1 MTDMTAQ
8 EDRLVAAAI
17 AAMGQAY
24 APYSNFPVGAA
35 ILDEEGAIHS
45 GANVENAAYPVGNCA
60 EASAI
65 AAMVMAGSGRIATIA
80 VAGGDG
86 TMLCTPCGACRQR
99 IREFAAP
106 ETPVLISGPDGL
118 QRRFTLAELWS
129 RKSGLRPVAGLVVS
143 RCRRCGRLHRQGP
156 AEYRPFHSARDPSPR

>member
-1 MTDMTAQ
+1 MKDITEQEDSLIKDSLIEGSLI
-8 EDRLVAAAI
+8 EDRLITAAI
-17 AAMGQAY
+17 AAMGHAY

-35 ILDEEGAIHS
+35 ILDEAGSVHS

-65 AAMVMAGSGRIATIA
+65 AAMIMAGRGQIIAIA

-86 TMLCTPCGACRQR
+86 KMLCTPCGACRQR

-106 ETPVLISGPDGL
+106 HTPVLISGPDGL
-118 QRRFTLAELWS
+118 QRRFTLEELLPES
-129 RKSGLRPVAGLVVS
+129 F
-143 RCRRCGRLHRQGP
+143 GP
-156 AEYRPFHSARDPSPR
+156 ENLG

>member
-1 MTDMTAQ
+1 MTDLIAQ
-8 EDRLVAAAI
+8 EDKLVAAAI

-35 ILDEEGAIHS
+35 ILDETGVIHS

-65 AAMVMAGSGRIATIA
+65 AAMLMAGQGRIAAIA

-86 TMLCTPCGACRQR
+86 DMLCTPCGACRQR

-106 ETPVLISGPDGL
+106 DTPVLISGPDGL
-118 QRRFTLAELWS
+118 QRRFTLEQLLPES
-129 RKSGLRPVAGLVVS
+129 F
-143 RCRRCGRLHRQGP
+143 GP
-156 AEYRPFHSARDPSPR
+156 ENLG